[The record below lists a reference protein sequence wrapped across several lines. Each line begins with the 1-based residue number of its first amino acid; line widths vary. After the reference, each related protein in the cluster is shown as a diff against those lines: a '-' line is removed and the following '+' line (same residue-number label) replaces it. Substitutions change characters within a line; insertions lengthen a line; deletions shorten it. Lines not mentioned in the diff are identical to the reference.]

1 MASGDVFFD
10 SELGSGSCGGRAWDG
25 VGRDDSAGLEAF
37 GGGAEG
43 GPPTGASFFEKE
55 EFGAVFGADEAGG
68 DDFGVIQNEEV
79 GGREEGGEIANGEV
93 GDFAGGAAEEK
104 EAGGVAGMSGGG
116 GNSIRWDGDRKEFL

>member
-1 MASGDVFFD
+1 VFFD

-43 GPPTGASFFEKE
+43 SPPTGASFFEKE

-79 GGREEGGEIANGEV
+79 GGREEGGEVANGEV

-104 EAGGVAGMSGGG
+104 KAGGVTRVSGG
-116 GNSIRWDGDRKEFL
+116 DGDSVVGDSDG